1 MAYGEQCCGRDR
13 RPLLANCWCGLR
25 FLAICRKAK
34 RRSSRRTP
42 RGCARRQRRSH
53 ADWREPARFE
63 ATEGKAPRLSAQ
75 HLVGAAARHQALLLM
90 LALLA
95 MFNTSSAVALSIL
108 VVLPAA
114 FRIWIV
120 VLPTKPSP
128 DEADRARARQGFA
141 AEKQHALFARTRAP
155 SWRLETARRTRAD
168 PGLEVASQIGGGFLR
183 PPLETERRNEAAL
196 LVHQINQRGVIHTV
210 LAVVGR
216 NLLGVDAIGFLHRVD

>member
-1 MAYGEQCCGRDR
+1 MGNSVAGATGVRSL
-13 RPLLANCWCGLR
+13 PIVGAVSGSSP
-25 FLAICRKAK
+25 FAGK
-34 RRSSRRTP
+34 RRGGLADERRAAALDVTVD
-42 RGCARRQRRSH
+42 RMLIGACLRASKRLR
-53 ADWREPARFE
+53 
-63 ATEGKAPRLSAQ
+63 ATAPRLSAAT
-75 HLVGAAARHQALLLM
+75 LGWRGRTTPTLLLL

-141 AEKQHALFARTRAP
+141 AEKQHTLFARTRAP